1 MKRSP
6 MKPGKPLARKTPM
19 APGKGFK
26 PQTCQ
31 LDQIGKLAAKPLRQR
46 KPKADKPKRAAREA
60 EDKHLMDLCRGQC
73 CYLRLP
79 GIVCTPV
86 DTVVGCHSNQLIHG
100 KGGKLKAHNR
110 YTVPGCAACHRELDQ
125 GMRFTKA
132 EKFSFWDA
140 AYERWEPDRKILLE
154 AESKTAGAISQ
165 TM

>member
-19 APGKGFK
+19 SPGQGFK
-26 PQTCQ
+26 
-31 LDQIGKLAAKPLRQR
+31 KSAKVGTGLKAR

-79 GIVCTPV
+79 GVVCTPIET
-86 DTVVGCHSNQLIHG
+86 TVPCHSNQQAHG
-100 KGGKLKAHNR
+100 KGGGLKAHNR

-132 EKFSFWDA
+132 EKFGFWDD
-140 AYERWEPDRKILLE
+140 AYERWEPDRKILLD
-154 AESKTAGAISQ
+154 AKSKTAGAISQ
-165 TM
+165 NM